1 MAVETKHVMS
11 LVELSQRRHE
21 PASADLQRG
30 LHHARVFE
38 ADPSTPIALRSLA
51 WHVIT
56 ESHAAAGWEMPDG
69 ERFPACCG
77 AAASAQHGCALLIQ
91 DVAEQAESVSGPVLL
106 LGALA
111 ASRSIF
117 GDWNILPTSGA
128 FLVPLTAD
136 SGDLPPAT
144 LYRSSVGVKWGAPG
158 DLRNLLTKHSTAVE
172 FAGLEILIPNAEL
185 ITARTASC
193 AHEPA
198 SLECLIFLGAAY
210 AAVLAGAW
218 DDALEIAPQLGE
230 HNAPLDTACRLGID
244 RWLGVRVSAPRRAYL
259 ALKRLLGNDRTA

>member
-1 MAVETKHVMS
+1 MAISTKHVTS
-11 LVELSQRRHE
+11 LVELSQRRDE
-21 PASADLQRG
+21 PKSADLQRS
-30 LHHARVFE
+30 LHLARTFE
-38 ADPSTPIALRSLA
+38 ADPSTPIAFRSLT

-56 ESHAAAGWEMPDG
+56 DSHAAAGWEMPDG

-136 SGDLPPAT
+136 SGDLPPAS

-158 DLRNLLTKHSTAVE
+158 DLRNLFTKHSTAVE
-172 FAGLEILIPNAEL
+172 LAGLEVLIPAPEL
-185 ITARTASC
+185 ITARTAGC

-198 SLECLIFLGAAY
+198 SLECLIFLGAAH
-210 AAVLAGAW
+210 AAVHAGAW
-218 DDALEIAPQLGE
+218 DDALRIAPQLGK
-230 HNAPLDTACRLGID
+230 HNKPLDTACRLGID
-244 RWLGVRVSAPRRAYL
+244 RWLGLGVSAPRRAYL
-259 ALKRLLGNDRTA
+259 ALKRILGNNRAA